1 VERQALKAL
10 SACLSFTESKV
21 LIVCMEGIENILKAG
36 DKDFRNANNEN
47 IFALEFEVCGG
58 VDKLEQLQL
67 HQNNK
72 VYEKALKILEAFYST
87 DADGDNLMDVIN
99 S

>member
-1 VERQALKAL
+1 
-10 SACLSFTESKV
+10 
-21 LIVCMEGIENILKAG
+21 MEGIENILKAG

-67 HQNNK
+67 H
-72 VYEKALKILEAFYST
+72 
-87 DADGDNLMDVIN
+87 
-99 S
+99 